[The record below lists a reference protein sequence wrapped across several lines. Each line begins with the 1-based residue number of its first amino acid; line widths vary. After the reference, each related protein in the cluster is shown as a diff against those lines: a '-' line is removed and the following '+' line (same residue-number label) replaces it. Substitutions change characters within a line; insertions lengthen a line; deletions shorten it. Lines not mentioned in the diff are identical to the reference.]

1 MAMSKKLEELL
12 LESIQDAAEV
22 APSMFLNLA
31 YQSLIPVMR
40 FIEATPSA
48 TYAGNRLR
56 KLFKTKNWVLDAQL
70 LDGFFQLAG
79 EVQFWMLAQNKGVML
94 ERIPEEDK
102 KTADLRMAGTEPGLP
117 QFEVKTLS
125 VSSGGWMHLAKMAE
139 DSFQAQLDLQ
149 AKRSSGTQLA
159 TSTQSISPHGDVECG
174 HHQTTMCKNLINKA
188 TGNIKAGQYAAAPT
202 FLVLNLILID
212 SYYNGTT
219 DLRPVAAGYP
229 DPWSVRT
236 GVLWTTAFGT
246 LGQIVHGLPEF
257 EGKPGIEG
265 FLGLEGVLT
274 HPHFR
279 ELAGLLMVVHPMR
292 KEPNIYGLMRTSDMD
307 RFSSNNQAVISSF
320 MSLVGEQWNDELDC
334 NGPHLTQH

>member
-1 MAMSKKLEELL
+1 MVMSKKLEELL

-22 APSMFLNLA
+22 SPSMFLSLA
-31 YQSLIPVMR
+31 YHSLIPVMR
-40 FIEATPSA
+40 FIETKPSA
-48 TYAGNRLR
+48 TYAGKRLR
-56 KLFKTKNWVLDAQL
+56 KLFETKNWVLDAKL

-94 ERIPEEDK
+94 ERIPEEDG
-102 KTADLRMAGTEPGLP
+102 KTADLRMAGTDPGLP

-149 AKRSSGTQLA
+149 AKRFSGARVA
-159 TSTQSISPHGDVECG
+159 TSIQSISPHGDVERC
-174 HHQTTMCKNLINKA
+174 HQQTTMCKNLINKA
-188 TGNIKAGQYAAAPT
+188 IGNIKAGQYAAAPT
-202 FLVLNLILID
+202 FLVLNLMLID

-229 DPWSVRT
+229 HPWSVRT

-246 LGQIVHGLPEF
+246 TGQLVHGLPEF

-265 FLGLEGVLT
+265 FLGLEGVLA
-274 HPHFR
+274 HSHFK
-279 ELAGLLMVVHPMR
+279 ELAGLLMVIHPMGE
-292 KEPNIYGLMRTSDMD
+292 EPKIYGLMRTADMD
-307 RFSSNNQAVISSF
+307 RFGANNQAVITSF
-320 MSLVGEQWNDELDC
+320 MALVGEQWNDELDC
-334 NGPHLTQH
+334 NGPQLTQH